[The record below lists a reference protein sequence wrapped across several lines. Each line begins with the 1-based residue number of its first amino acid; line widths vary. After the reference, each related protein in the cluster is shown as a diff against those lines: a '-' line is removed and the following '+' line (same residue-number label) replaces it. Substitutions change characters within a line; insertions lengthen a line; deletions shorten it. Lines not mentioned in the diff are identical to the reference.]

1 MIYIY
6 TIYILYAYMYIY
18 IYSMAVTHTGDFLDA
33 LSIPQTYMVYIYSIE
48 RALFLFFFFL
58 FFSIVTL

>member
-1 MIYIY
+1 
-6 TIYILYAYMYIY
+6 MYIY